1 MVGDPP
7 EQSLHAIEGKRIFRI
22 GHMGNTASPDHLL
35 PAMGRVEAAVRQV
48 GYDVLSGAM
57 VKPARGL
64 LIGAPVNP
72 YTTRLLSV
80 GHVRAG
86 LASTSDRVDRSAA

>member
-1 MVGDPP
+1 MAGNPP
-7 EQSLHAIEGKRIFRI
+7 EQSLHATGGKRIFRI

-35 PAMGRVEAAVRQV
+35 LGMGRVEAALRQV
-48 GYDVLSGAM
+48 GYDVLSGAT

-64 LIGAPVNP
+64 LMAAPVNP
-72 YTTRLLSV
+72 YTTTLLSV